1 MRLMPRTVLLLN
13 FRNMSCRLLFR
24 HTPCRVGLGF
34 VAGALGR
41 LHRGELEA
49 IILAKELA
57 ADYVVLDDLLTRRK
71 AQQLGLQVIG
81 TVGLLLWM
89 EKKQLLDAGQTWQKL
104 QLLTGR
110 HGLYLSPLLQEQIKQ
125 KLFGGH

>member
-1 MRLMPRTVLLLN
+1 MHCLN
-13 FRNMSCRLLFR
+13 FWCKFLAQFLL
-24 HTPCRVGLGF
+24 TQQQS
-34 VAGALGR
+34 
-41 LHRGELEA
+41 RGELEA

-57 ADYVVLDDLLTRRK
+57 ADYVVLDDLLARRK

-89 EKKQLLDAGQTWQKL
+89 EKKQLLDAGQTWVKL